1 MSPTPSS
8 STASSSNLRCL
19 PSSRM
24 GSMAD
29 PKWLVEKEV
38 SELIDLPSAIDA
50 VEAGLRLE
58 AAGQGATMEEK
69 HVAWGDGHTLHALGA
84 ALPGRNVVGTKTWAH
99 TGGGATPLLLLWEA
113 DSGRLLAVV
122 EAFVLGQLRTAAVS
136 AVATRWMARPDATEV
151 AIIGS
156 GKQALPQVA
165 AVLAVRPIQRVRIF
179 SPNSEHARALAVRIE
194 QGEFGVYTDVCAS
207 VEAAV
212 RDAAIVTTATR
223 AREPFLQG

>member
-8 STASSSNLRCL
+8 STALNSNPRCR

-38 SELIDLPSAIDA
+38 SELIDLPAAIDA

-58 AAGQGATMEEK
+58 AAGQGRTMEK
-69 HVAWGDGHTLHALGA
+69 THVAWGGGHTLHALGA
-84 ALPGRNVVGTKTWAH
+84 ALPGRGLAGTKTWAH
-99 TGGGATPLLLLWEA
+99 TGGGATPLLIVWDAE
-113 DSGRLLAVV
+113 SIRLRAVI

-136 AVATRWMARPDATEV
+136 AVATRWMAATGADDM
-151 AIIGS
+151 AIVGS

-165 AVLAVRPIQRVRIF
+165 AV
-179 SPNSEHARALAVRIE
+179 
-194 QGEFGVYTDVCAS
+194 
-207 VEAAV
+207 AAV
-212 RDAAIVTTATR
+212 MPIRRFRV
-223 AREPFLQG
+223 FS